1 MIWNKEIWFF
11 KSYVMEPTITPE
23 EIERTSSV
31 FDQWTEWWNGSIKES
46 SGDQEPFYICTAI
59 NYTNG
64 EPHMG
69 MLNNKFIRYHSFS

>member
-1 MIWNKEIWFF
+1 
-11 KSYVMEPTITPE
+11 MEPTITPE
-23 EIERTSSV
+23 EVERTSSV
-31 FDQWTEWWNGSIKES
+31 FDQWTEWWNGSIKET

-69 MLNNKFIRYHSFS
+69 M